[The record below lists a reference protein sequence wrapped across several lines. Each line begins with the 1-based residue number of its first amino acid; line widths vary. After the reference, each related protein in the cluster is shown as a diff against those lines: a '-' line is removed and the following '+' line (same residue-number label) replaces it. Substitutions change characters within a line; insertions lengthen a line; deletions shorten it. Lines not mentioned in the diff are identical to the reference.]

1 MVTVKSEVCFD
12 SGQFAGGTKN
22 LQDQCV
28 VVISHQKVGQYDEL
42 SHFFGKIFE

>member
-12 SGQFAGGTKN
+12 SGQCAGGTKN

-28 VVISHQKVGQYDEL
+28 VVISHQKVGQYDQL
-42 SHFFGKIFE
+42 SHEFWKNF